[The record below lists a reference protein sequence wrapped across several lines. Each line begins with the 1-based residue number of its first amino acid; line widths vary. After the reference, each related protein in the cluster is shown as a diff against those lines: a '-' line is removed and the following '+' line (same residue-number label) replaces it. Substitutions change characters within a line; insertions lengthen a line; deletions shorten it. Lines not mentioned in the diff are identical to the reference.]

1 MHQESDRPALR
12 FKGFEG
18 EWEDRKLGEVADIIG
33 GGTPSTSIPEFWN
46 GDIDW
51 YAPAEIGDQ
60 IFLSTSQQKITEE
73 GYQKSSAK
81 MLPIGTVLFTSRAGI
96 GKSAIL
102 KKEGCTNQGFQS
114 IVPQPA
120 QLDSYFIYA
129 RTAELKKYGETVG
142 AGSTFLEVSGKQM
155 ADMDLLIPPTLAEQ
169 QRIGVF
175 FSHLDLLLSLQNQK
189 LEKLQSFKKA
199 MLDKMFPQKGSKVPE
214 IRFRGFAE
222 PWKEQKASFLFA
234 STADK
239 GYPELPVL
247 SATQDRGMVRRD
259 QNNINIF
266 HNEENEKG
274 YKRVLPGQFVIHLR
288 SFQGGFAYS
297 AIEGITSP
305 AYTVFGLIEPDKHCS
320 QFWKYIF
327 SSESFIKRL
336 ETVTYGIRDGR
347 SISYDE
353 FLTLSFLF
361 PSKEEQTKIA
371 QYIDSLDRPIALNQ
385 QKLEKLQSLK
395 KAMLEQMFPPATR

>member
-1 MHQESDRPALR
+1 MHRESDRPALR
-12 FKGFEG
+12 FKGFEE
-18 EWEDRKLGEVADIIG
+18 EWEEKKLGELADIVG
-33 GGTPSTSIPEFWN
+33 GGTPSTSIPDFWD
-46 GDIDW
+46 GIIDW
-51 YAPAEIGDQ
+51 YAPAEIGNQ
-60 IFLSTSQQKITEE
+60 TYLTSSQQKITEK
-73 GYQKSSAK
+73 GYLHSSAK

-114 IVPQPA
+114 IVPQPEK
-120 QLDSYFIYA
+120 LDSYFIYA

-155 ADMDLLIPPTLAEQ
+155 ADIDLLIPPTLAEQ

-361 PSKEEQTKIA
+361 PSKEEETKIA
-371 QYIDSLDRPIALNQ
+371 QYLDSLDRLISLNQ
-385 QKLEKLQSLK
+385 QKLNKLQSLK
-395 KAMLEQMFPPATR
+395 KAMLGQMFPPTA